1 MTNPS
6 QGAPPSASAGPS
18 SPAGASAPAGPSTPT
33 APSAPAAP
41 AAHAPKPGVA
51 TLSRELA
58 DFLVELSITLNKHAI
73 YPESHPLLHGAV
85 DGVANRLGTLFVGDR
100 ESLSIG
106 VARRQLIIEGVATD
120 PLNAVLKEL
129 ATRLHA
135 HHVGAVKFIRGIGR
149 EELGNALA
157 ALAVDPVRSQTPI
170 GLDIERVGELWPHVR
185 FFPLTYDRL
194 QLIEDD
200 PADEQSTDHMA
211 AGRAT
216 QLWIGLAR
224 AALVSDT
231 SGPGEKR
238 REAADDNTSLEPATV
253 ARAIDEHQR
262 EEAYDQVIVGYLL
275 QIGEEL
281 KTAEGPEA
289 AGLQKRVSRLVGSLK
304 ESTLERLLEMGGD
317 KAQRRR
323 FLLDASQGI
332 TVEAVIDLVKA
343 ASAAEGQTVSHS
355 MLRMLSK
362 LAHHPSSDGPRARTD
377 PTIRDVMR
385 RLVDDWTLDDPNP
398 EAYRQALESI
408 SSSRN
413 PATKTSNDAIPTDIE
428 PERMVQIAIEVGS
441 MGPQVRAAMV
451 DLCRAGRAEVLLDL
465 VERAPTPESVAPVWE
480 FLKGERILEGLLQQ
494 PRIDMPLVAR
504 FVKRLGIE
512 TASTLLSVAAVFED
526 AKTRAQFYDL
536 LQSLGDE
543 VGPSMAER
551 IANSPPVMQRELLA
565 QLGRLGA
572 LPSGFSARSYLD
584 SEEALVRREAVR
596 LLLRNAAERDETIM
610 AALSDPDDRV
620 VFAGL
625 TIAQEKCPPAGI
637 ELIRQRVD
645 RGELDSQ
652 LRTMGIRIVAQQHTP
667 ETLAWLLGF
676 IVTETQWARRPKLR
690 ASTPEMLAALSMVAT
705 HWRSD
710 PKAESIIRL
719 AEQSRDSEVRTKVA
733 RVKGMKSPARVPK
746 NE

>member
-6 QGAPPSASAGPS
+6 QAAPPST
-18 SPAGASAPAGPSTPT
+18 PAPTPRPA
-33 APSAPAAP
+33 
-41 AAHAPKPGVA
+41 VA
-51 TLSRELA
+51 TLSRDLA

-73 YPESHPLLHGAV
+73 YPQSHPLLHGAV
-85 DGVANRLGTLFVGDR
+85 DGVANRLGMLFVGER

-129 ATRLHA
+129 AERLHE
-135 HHVGAVKFIRGIGR
+135 HHVGAVKFLRGIGR
-149 EELGNALA
+149 DELGDVLA
-157 ALAVDPVRSQTPI
+157 ALSIDPARSEKPI
-170 GLDIERVGELWPHVR
+170 GLDLERIGELWPHVR

-194 QLIEDD
+194 QLIEDEPGD
-200 PADEQSTDHMA
+200 RPKADQMA

-231 SGPGEKR
+231 SNPAVARDES
-238 REAADDNTSLEPATV
+238 DDSTALEPATV

-275 QIGEEL
+275 QIGDEL

-289 AGLQKRVSRLVGSLK
+289 AGLQRRVSRLVGSLK

-362 LAHHPSSDGPRARTD
+362 LAHHPSSGGTRDRTD

-385 RLVDDWTLDDPNP
+385 RLVDDWSLDDPNP
-398 EAYRQALESI
+398 EAYRQALESM
-408 SSSRN
+408 SSRN
-413 PATKTSNDAIPTDIE
+413 AVQKHLTDAIPTEIE
-428 PERMVQIAIEVGS
+428 PERMIQIAIEVGA
-441 MGPQVRAAMV
+441 MGPQVRVAMA
-451 DLCRAGRAEVLLDL
+451 DLCKAGRAEVLLDL
-465 VERAPTPESVAPVWE
+465 VERAPSEEAGAPVWE
-480 FLKGERILEGLLQQ
+480 FLKGKRILDDLLQQ
-494 PRIDMPLVAR
+494 PRVDMPLVAR
-504 FVKRLGIE
+504 FVKRIGIG
-512 TASTLLSVAAVFED
+512 AAPTLLSAAAVFDD
-526 AKTRAQFYDL
+526 AKMRTQFYDL
-536 LQSLGDE
+536 VQSAGDQ
-543 VGPSMAER
+543 VGEAVAER
-551 IANSPPVMQRELLA
+551 IPDAPPVMQRELLA
-565 QLGRLGA
+565 LLGRLGT
-572 LPSGFSARSYLD
+572 LPSGFSAINYLASD
-584 SEEALVRREAVR
+584 EPLVRREAVR
-596 LLLRNAAERDETIM
+596 LMLRNPAERDETIM
-610 AALSDPDDRV
+610 GALTDTDDRV

-625 TIAQEKCPPAGI
+625 TVAQERCPPAGI
-637 ELIRQRVD
+637 ELIKQRVD

-652 LRTMGIRIVAQQHTP
+652 LRTMGIRIVAQQRTP
-667 ETLAWLLGF
+667 ETLAWLLTF
-676 IVTETQWARRPKLR
+676 VVTAAHWPRRPKLR
-690 ASTPEMLAALSMVAT
+690 PSTPEMLAALSVIAAY
-705 HWRSD
+705 WGND
-710 PKAESIIRL
+710 PAAASVITL
-719 AEQSRDSEVRTKVA
+719 AERSKDPEVRAKVA
-733 RVKGMKSPARVPK
+733 RRGAISRPVTPLN

>member
-6 QGAPPSASAGPS
+6 QPAPPSPS
-18 SPAGASAPAGPSTPT
+18 SPPSP
-33 APSAPAAP
+33 PSAPTP
-41 AAHAPKPGVA
+41 RPTVA
-51 TLSRELA
+51 TLSRDLA

-73 YPESHPLLHGAV
+73 YPQSHPLLHGAV
-85 DGVANRLGTLFVGDR
+85 DGVANRLGMLFVGER

-129 ATRLHA
+129 AERLHE
-135 HHVGAVKFIRGIGR
+135 HHVGAVKFLRGIGR
-149 EELGNALA
+149 DELGDALA
-157 ALAVDPVRSQTPI
+157 ALSIDPARSEKPI
-170 GLDIERVGELWPHVR
+170 GLDLERVGDLWQHVR

-194 QLIEDD
+194 QLIEDE
-200 PADEQSTDHMA
+200 PGGEPPGADQMA

-231 SGPGEKR
+231 SSSATVR
-238 REAADDNTSLEPATV
+238 DADDNTALEPATV

-275 QIGEEL
+275 QIGDEL

-289 AGLQKRVSRLVGSLK
+289 AGLQRRVSRLVGSLK

-323 FLLDASQGI
+323 FLLDASQGV

-362 LAHHPSSDGPRARTD
+362 LAHHPSSGGPRARTD

-385 RLVDDWTLDDPNP
+385 RLVDDWSLDDPNP
-398 EAYRQALESI
+398 EAYRQALESM

-413 PATKTSNDAIPTDIE
+413 VAPKPASDAIPTEIE
-428 PERMVQIAIEVGS
+428 PERMIQIAIEVGA
-441 MGPQVRAAMV
+441 MGPQIRAAMV
-451 DLCRAGRAEVLLDL
+451 DLCKAGRAEVLLDL
-465 VERAPTPESVAPVWE
+465 VERAPSEEAGAPVWE
-480 FLKGERILEGLLQQ
+480 FLKGKRILDDLLQQ
-494 PRIDMPLVAR
+494 PRVDMPLVAR
-504 FVKRLGIE
+504 FAKRIGID
-512 TASTLLSVAAVFED
+512 AAPTLLSAAAVFDD
-526 AKTRAQFYDL
+526 AKIRAQFYDVVL
-536 LQSLGDE
+536 SAGDQ
-543 VGPSMAER
+543 VGGAVVER
-551 IANSPPVMQRELLA
+551 IADAPPVVQRELLSL
-565 QLGRLGA
+565 LGRLSA
-572 LPSGFSARSYLD
+572 LPPGFSAINYLASD
-584 SEEALVRREAVR
+584 EALVRREAVR
-596 LLLRNAAERDETIM
+596 LLLRNPAERDETIM
-610 AALSDPDDRV
+610 GALTDTDDRV

-625 TIAQEKCPPAGI
+625 TVAQERCPAAGI
-637 ELIRQRVD
+637 ELIKQRVD

-652 LRTMGIRIVAQQHTP
+652 LRTMGIRIVAQQRTP
-667 ETLAWLLGF
+667 ETLAWLLSYV
-676 IVTETQWARRPKLR
+676 VTEAHWPRRPKLR
-690 ASTPEMLAALSMVAT
+690 QSTPEMLAALSVIAAYWGN
-705 HWRSD
+705 H
-710 PKAESIIRL
+710 PGAESIITL
-719 AEQSRDSEVRTKVA
+719 AERSRDPEVRAKVA
-733 RVKGMKSPARVPK
+733 RRGAIPKLVTPLK

>member
-6 QGAPPSASAGPS
+6 QPAPPSPS
-18 SPAGASAPAGPSTPT
+18 SPPS
-33 APSAPAAP
+33 APSAPTP
-41 AAHAPKPGVA
+41 RPTVA

-73 YPESHPLLHGAV
+73 YPQSHPLLHGAV
-85 DGVANRLGTLFVGDR
+85 DGVANRLGMLFVGER

-129 ATRLHA
+129 AERLHE
-135 HHVGAVKFIRGIGR
+135 HHVGAVKFLRGIGR
-149 EELGNALA
+149 DELGDALA
-157 ALAVDPVRSQTPI
+157 ALSIDPVRSEKPI
-170 GLDIERVGELWPHVR
+170 GLDLERVGELWQHVR

-194 QLIEDD
+194 QLIEDE
-200 PADEQSTDHMA
+200 PGGEPPGADQMA

-231 SGPGEKR
+231 SSSATVR
-238 REAADDNTSLEPATV
+238 DADDSTALEPATV

-275 QIGEEL
+275 QIGDEL

-289 AGLQKRVSRLVGSLK
+289 AGLQRRVSRLVGSLK

-323 FLLDASQGI
+323 FLLDASQGV

-362 LAHHPSSDGPRARTD
+362 LAHHPSSGGPRARTD

-385 RLVDDWTLDDPNP
+385 RLVDDWSLDDPNP
-398 EAYRQALESI
+398 EAYRQALESM

-413 PATKTSNDAIPTDIE
+413 AAPKPASDALPTEIE
-428 PERMVQIAIEVGS
+428 PERMIQIAIEVGA
-441 MGPQVRAAMV
+441 MGPQIRAAMV
-451 DLCRAGRAEVLLDL
+451 DLCKAGRAEVLLDL
-465 VERAPTPESVAPVWE
+465 VERAPSEEAGAPVWE
-480 FLKGERILEGLLQQ
+480 FLKGKRILDDLLQQ
-494 PRIDMPLVAR
+494 PRVDMPLVAR
-504 FVKRLGIE
+504 FAKRIGID
-512 TASTLLSVAAVFED
+512 AAPTLLSAAAVFDD
-526 AKTRAQFYDL
+526 AKIRAQFYDVVL
-536 LQSLGDE
+536 SAGDQ
-543 VGPSMAER
+543 VGGAVVQR
-551 IANSPPVMQRELLA
+551 IADAPPVVQRELLSL
-565 QLGRLGA
+565 LGRLST
-572 LPSGFSARSYLD
+572 LPPGFSAINYLASD
-584 SEEALVRREAVR
+584 EALVRREAVR
-596 LLLRNAAERDETIM
+596 LLLRNPAERDETIM
-610 AALSDPDDRV
+610 GALTDTDDRV

-625 TIAQEKCPPAGI
+625 TVAQERCPAAGI

-652 LRTMGIRIVAQQHTP
+652 LRTMGIRIVAQQRTP
-667 ETLAWLLGF
+667 ETLAWLLRYV
-676 IVTETQWARRPKLR
+676 VTEAHWPRRPKLR
-690 ASTPEMLAALSMVAT
+690 QSTPEMLAALSVIAAYWG
-705 HWRSD
+705 HD
-710 PKAESIIRL
+710 PAAESIITL
-719 AEQSRDSEVRTKVA
+719 AERSRDPEVRAKVA
-733 RVKGMKSPARVPK
+733 RKGAISKTVTPLK

>member
-6 QGAPPSASAGPS
+6 QAAPPST
-18 SPAGASAPAGPSTPT
+18 PA
-33 APSAPAAP
+33 APSAPAPRP
-41 AAHAPKPGVA
+41 AVA

-85 DGVANRLGTLFVGDR
+85 DGVANRLGTLFVGER

-129 ATRLHA
+129 AQRLHN
-135 HHVGAVKFIRGIGR
+135 HHVGAVKFVRGIGR
-149 EELGNALA
+149 DELGNALA
-157 ALAVDPVRSQTPI
+157 ALAIDPVRSEKPI
-170 GLDIERVGELWPHVR
+170 GLDIERVGELWQHVR

-194 QLIEDD
+194 QLIEDE
-200 PADEQSTDHMA
+200 PGGEPPSADQMA
-211 AGRAT
+211 SGRAT

-231 SGPGEKR
+231 SNPAAS
-238 REAADDNTSLEPATV
+238 REEADDSTALEPATV

-289 AGLQKRVSRLVGSLK
+289 AGLQRRVSRLVGSLK

-317 KAQRRR
+317 KAQRRQ

-362 LAHHPSSDGPRARTD
+362 LAHHPSTGGVRPKAD
-377 PTIRDVMR
+377 PAIRDVMR
-385 RLVDDWTLDDPNP
+385 RLVDDWTLSDPNP
-398 EAYRQALESI
+398 EAYRQALESM
-408 SSSRN
+408 SSNRSAAERT
-413 PATKTSNDAIPTDIE
+413 ATDALPTDCE
-428 PERMVQIAIEVGS
+428 PERMVQIAVEVGA
-441 MGPQVRAAMV
+441 MGPQVRAAMI
-451 DLCRAGRAEVLLDL
+451 DLCKTGRADVLLGL
-465 VERAPTPESVAPVWE
+465 VERAPSEDAAAPVWE
-480 FLKGERILEGLLQQ
+480 FLTTERILESQLEQQ
-494 PRIDMPLVAR
+494 RVDMPLIAR
-504 FVKRLGIE
+504 FVKRIG
-512 TASTLLSVAAVFED
+512 TGVAPTLLSAAAVFED
-526 AKTRAQFYDL
+526 AKTRTQFYDL
-536 LQSLGDE
+536 LQSLGDQ
-543 VGPSMAER
+543 VGGAIADR
-551 IANSPPVMQRELLA
+551 IPDSPPVVQRELLA
-565 QLGRLGA
+565 LLGRLGA
-572 LPSGFSARSYLD
+572 LPSGFAARNYLESD
-584 SEEALVRREAVR
+584 EALVRREAVR
-596 LLLRNAAERDETIM
+596 LLLRNPAERDETIM
-610 AALSDPDDRV
+610 NALSDTDDRV

-625 TIAQEKCPPAGI
+625 TVAQDRCPPAGI
-637 ELIRQRVD
+637 ALIKQRVD

-652 LRTMGIRIVAQQHTP
+652 LRTMGIRIVAQQRTP
-667 ETLAWLLGF
+667 EILAWCLGF
-676 IVTETQWARRPKLR
+676 VVTETQWSKRPKLR
-690 ASTPEMLAALSMVAT
+690 QPTPEMLAALSVIAT
-705 HWRSD
+705 YWGND
-710 PKAESIIRL
+710 PAAEIAFKL
-719 AEQSRDSEVRTKVA
+719 AEQSREPEVRAKVA
-733 RVKGMKSPARVPK
+733 RGRSPANPGPAPK

>member
-6 QGAPPSASAGPS
+6 QATP
-18 SPAGASAPAGPSTPT
+18 PSTPA
-33 APSAPAAP
+33 APSAPTPRP
-41 AAHAPKPGVA
+41 AVA

-73 YPESHPLLHGAV
+73 YPQSHPLLHGAV
-85 DGVANRLGTLFVGDR
+85 DGVANRLGMLFVGER

-129 ATRLHA
+129 AQHLHE
-135 HHVGAVKFIRGIGR
+135 HHVGAVKFLRGIGR
-149 EELGNALA
+149 DELGDALA
-157 ALAVDPVRSQTPI
+157 ALAIDPVRSEKPI
-170 GLDIERVGELWPHVR
+170 GLDIERVSELWQHVR

-194 QLIEDD
+194 QLIEDESGGA
-200 PADEQSTDHMA
+200 PPGADQMA

-231 SGPGEKR
+231 SNPAPARDES
-238 REAADDNTSLEPATV
+238 DDSTALEPATV

-289 AGLQKRVSRLVGSLK
+289 AGLQRRVSRLVGSLK
-304 ESTLERLLEMGGD
+304 ESTLARLLEMGGD

-362 LAHHPSSDGPRARTD
+362 LAHHPSSGGPRAKTD
-377 PTIRDVMR
+377 PTIREVMR
-385 RLVDDWTLDDPNP
+385 RLVDDWSLDDPNP

-413 PATKTSNDAIPTDIE
+413 VALQSSSGAVPTEIE
-428 PERMVQIAIEVGS
+428 PERMVQIAIEVGA
-441 MGPQVRAAMV
+441 MGPQVRAAMA
-451 DLCRAGRAEVLLDL
+451 DLCKAGRAEVLLDL
-465 VERAPTPESVAPVWE
+465 VERAPSEEAGASVWE
-480 FLKGERILEGLLQQ
+480 FLKGKRILEDLLQQ
-494 PRIDMPLVAR
+494 PRVDMPLVAR
-504 FVKRLGIE
+504 FVRRIGIG
-512 TASTLLSVAAVFED
+512 AAPTLLFAAAVFDD
-526 AKTRAQFYDL
+526 AKIRSQFYDL
-536 LQSLGDE
+536 LQSAGDQ
-543 VGPSMAER
+543 VGGAVAER
-551 IANSPPVMQRELLA
+551 IPDAPPVVQRELLA
-565 QLGRLGA
+565 LLGRLGT
-572 LPSGFSARSYLD
+572 LPSGFSPVNYLA
-584 SEEALVRREAVR
+584 SEDALVRREAVR
-596 LLLRNAAERDETIM
+596 LLLRNPAERDETIM
-610 AALSDPDDRV
+610 SALTDTDDRV

-625 TIAQEKCPPAGI
+625 TIAQDRCPSTGI
-637 ELIRQRVD
+637 DLIKQRVD

-652 LRTMGIRIVAQQHTP
+652 LRTMGIRIVAQQRTP
-667 ETLAWLLGF
+667 ETLAWLLTYV
-676 IVTETQWARRPKLR
+676 VTEAHWPRRPKLR
-690 ASTPEMLAALSMVAT
+690 SSTPEMLAALSMIAAYWGNNPVAET
-705 HWRSD
+705 V
-710 PKAESIIRL
+710 IRL
-719 AEQSRDSEVRTKVA
+719 AERSKEPEVRAKVA
-733 RVKGMKSPARVPK
+733 RRGAMTNPVTAPK